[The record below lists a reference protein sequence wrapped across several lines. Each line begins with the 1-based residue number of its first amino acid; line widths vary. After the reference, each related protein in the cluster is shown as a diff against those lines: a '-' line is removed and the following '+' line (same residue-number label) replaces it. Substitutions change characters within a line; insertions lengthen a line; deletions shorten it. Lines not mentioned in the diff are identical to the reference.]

1 MCNLA
6 FGFGFFAVRMAEVVN
21 CASGD
26 AWRHAKHIEDAL
38 LRTALVRIEDCM
50 IADVKNRTRLALGR
64 LKRNE

>member
-1 MCNLA
+1 
-6 FGFGFFAVRMAEVVN
+6 MAEVVN